1 VAISYGVL
9 NLVDAY
15 WLKIHRGLP
24 LTLTQGTGS
33 TAEMGT
39 GTSHQDVELTER
51 PRAGLHEQRRAS
63 RKILRLT
70 AQITL
75 PDGAVL
81 SGQTA
86 DVSREGIGFFSPS
99 TISAGCDCTLSI
111 AISACGTSA
120 ELHLVGRVCHC
131 SKVSEDRY
139 RVGMKFIRMDEA
151 TAAVLCAA
159 MR

>member
-1 VAISYGVL
+1 MS
-9 NLVDAY
+9 
-15 WLKIHRGLP
+15 
-24 LTLTQGTGS
+24 TGIPQ
-33 TAEMGT
+33 
-39 GTSHQDVELTER
+39 QDIELTER
-51 PRAGLHEQRRAS
+51 PRVGLQEQRRAT

-75 PDGAVL
+75 PGGIILA
-81 SGQTA
+81 GQTA

-99 TISAGCDCTLSI
+99 SIAAGHDCTLNI
-111 AISACGTSA
+111 AIAACGATA

-131 SKVSEDRY
+131 SKVSEDHY
-139 RVGMKFIRMDEA
+139 RVGMKFIRMDES

>member
-1 VAISYGVL
+1 MS
-9 NLVDAY
+9 
-15 WLKIHRGLP
+15 
-24 LTLTQGTGS
+24 TGIP
-33 TAEMGT
+33 
-39 GTSHQDVELTER
+39 HQDVELTER
-51 PRAGLHEQRRAS
+51 PRVGLQEQRRAA

-75 PDGAVL
+75 PNGDVL
-81 SGQTA
+81 IGQTA

-99 TISAGCDCTLSI
+99 SIGAGSDCTLSI

-139 RVGMKFIRMDEA
+139 RIGMKFVRMDEA